1 MDTIRTIRIASS
13 TIATIGAVVSYA
25 TQAQLLK
32 HWQMDTPSAIAIP
45 ATVDLLGIICL
56 VAIHSRE
63 VTDAGRRVAYWI
75 LPIVGAVSITANALG
90 GHTWGARAGHMWP
103 VIAYM
108 LGETIAA
115 VAGKRRPAGPT
126 AEEIATAQLAAKRS
140 DAAKKAAAT
149 RRRRAGEAAKSERAS
164 IRAAR
169 QAMAGT
175 TA

>member
-126 AEEIATAQLAAKRS
+126 AQLAAKRS